1 LAQLPDFLREDP
13 HVAIATNVPIA
24 KKPLPLLAE
33 SLKEERANF
42 TPNFVPNSFMNPP
55 VLGKAIVSSTPSLP
69 CMMTP
74 LHFDSEQTKSF
85 SSSSV
90 QQVLPQALQF
100 SAANTP
106 SSLKTKPDNV
116 VDTEQDPTLQ
126 EIPHEPSHQLRRSP
140 RLGGGG
146 GGKTR
151 SSLAFSRHRMETHS
165 PLTVSRSKSPR
176 LTNKSSAYTKMKRGS
191 SFINSPTKTL
201 SNKRPS
207 HPLMAQEVDENKP
220 HDESDEKDEEKMD
233 TLSSDAIKENII
245 YVSFE
250 KLMLLLQ
257 SLGIAHHHVVNY
269 RSKDAIKAFHGL
281 SLIHQ
286 NIPWVLTQMG
296 RALMIGENFKEV
308 GDSHMTFRCLV

>member
-1 LAQLPDFLREDP
+1 MNTGDESYYVSKFGKDVAIAFALLGDLNKRLHLSREACQAYRLALKYNPFLWTTFDNVCHLDRNSSPSEVFKLAQLPDFLREDP

-126 EIPHEPSHQLRRSP
+126 
-140 RLGGGG
+140 
-146 GGKTR
+146 
-151 SSLAFSRHRMETHS
+151 
-165 PLTVSRSKSPR
+165 VC
-176 LTNKSSAYTKMKRGS
+176 
-191 SFINSPTKTL
+191 
-201 SNKRPS
+201 
-207 HPLMAQEVDENKP
+207 
-220 HDESDEKDEEKMD
+220 
-233 TLSSDAIKENII
+233 
-245 YVSFE
+245 
-250 KLMLLLQ
+250 LLL
-257 SLGIAHHHVVNY
+257 LLLFIVVVY
-269 RSKDAIKAFHGL
+269 
-281 SLIHQ
+281 
-286 NIPWVLTQMG
+286 
-296 RALMIGENFKEV
+296 
-308 GDSHMTFRCLV
+308 